1 MDLRPRQQAILEI
14 VRQAGFAS
22 VDRLAQHFEVTPQTI
37 RRDVN
42 LLCRETHLQRYH
54 GGVGPASSV
63 ENLAYDAR
71 KRIGHS
77 DKRRIAHAVAREIP
91 NNASLF
97 INIGTTTEA
106 VATALLEHHGLR
118 VITNNINVANILR
131 KNSKTE
137 VIIAGGVVRP
147 RDGGVVGGA
156 TVDFIRQFKVDYGV
170 IGISG
175 IDADGALLDYD
186 YREVRVAQAIIAN
199 SRKIYLA
206 ADHSKFSRNALVR
219 LGSLADVDA
228 LFTDRPP
235 PPAIKKLMAD
245 HEIRLVLAADDN
257 AGNEASARPFEG
269 ASAGA
274 SEPQAA
280 VMSASSEQEL

>member
-1 MDLRPRQQAILEI
+1 MDLTRRQQEILEI
-14 VRQAGFAS
+14 VRDSGFAS
-22 VDRLAQHFEVTPQTI
+22 VDRLAQHFNVTPQTI

-42 LLCRETHLQRYH
+42 LLCRESVLQRYH

-63 ENLAYDAR
+63 ENLTYDAR
-71 KRIGHS
+71 KRIGLS
-77 DKRRIAHAVAREIP
+77 DKRRIARAVAREIP

-106 VATALLEHHGLR
+106 VANALLGHSGLR

-131 KNSKTE
+131 KNSETE
-137 VIIAGGVVRP
+137 VIIAGGVVRT

-175 IDADGALLDYD
+175 IDGDGTLLDYD

-219 LGSLADVDA
+219 LGSLVDIDA

-235 PPAIKKLMAD
+235 PPVIGKLMTEHD
-245 HEIRLVLAADDN
+245 IRVVVAAEDGTDLDP
-257 AGNEASARPFEG
+257 ASQTFEGTSASTSEASAT
-269 ASAGA
+269 
-274 SEPQAA
+274 

>member
-1 MDLRPRQQAILEI
+1 MDLTRRQEEILEI
-14 VRQAGFAS
+14 VREAGFAS
-22 VDRLAQHFEVTPQTI
+22 VDRLAQHFNVTPQTI

-42 LLCRETHLQRYH
+42 LLCRESVLQRYH

-63 ENLAYDAR
+63 ENLTYDAR
-71 KRIGHS
+71 KRIGLS
-77 DKRRIAHAVAREIP
+77 DKRRIANAVAREIP

-106 VATALLEHHGLR
+106 VATALLGHHGLR

-131 KNSKTE
+131 QSPQTE
-137 VIIAGGVVRP
+137 VIIAGGVVRT

-175 IDADGALLDYD
+175 IDGDGALLDYD

-199 SRKIYLA
+199 SRRIYLA

-219 LGSLADVDA
+219 LGSLHDIDA
-228 LFTDRPP
+228 LFTDRQP
-235 PPAIKKLMAD
+235 PPAIEKLMTEHD
-245 HEIRLVLAADDN
+245 IRLVLAADDN
-257 AGNEASARPFEG
+257 ANLTAASPGFDS
-269 ASAGA
+269 ASAGTA
-274 SEPQAA
+274 RPTDAIL
-280 VMSASSEQEL
+280 SASPDQEL